1 MTETSL
7 PAQAFL
13 IAYDVERQ
21 KLAGGTTHGILVR
34 AAALVELSLGGQL
47 DDQDGKAHP
56 TGRGTSDPEL
66 AAVLAQIAESK
77 PRVWKYWVAKDHK
90 ATYQAVRGRLV
101 LDRVISVEEVKL
113 LGLIPKQHV
122 TVRDTRDVNQ
132 LIFQARQAVLGGAAV
147 ERVAP
152 REAALVSLVA
162 AVELNTVFSGR
173 ERREHRAKIKQLAER
188 TGPAVKA
195 LRKAVEEQQ
204 AVAAASAV

>member
-21 KLAGGTTHGILVR
+21 KLTGGATHGILVR

-47 DDQDGKAHP
+47 DDENGKARP

-77 PRVWKYWVAKDHK
+77 PRAWKYWVAKDHK

-101 LDRVISVEEVKL
+101 LDRVITVEEVKL

-132 LIFQARQAVLGGAAV
+132 LIAQARQAVLGGAAN
-147 ERVAP
+147 ERIDP
-152 REAALVSLVA
+152 RAAALVSLVA

-173 ERREHRAKIKQLAER
+173 ERREHRTTIKQLAER

>member
-7 PAQAFL
+7 PTQAFL

-47 DDQDGKAHP
+47 EDENGKARP

-101 LDRVISVEEVKL
+101 LDRVITVEEVKL

-132 LIFQARQAVLGGAAV
+132 LIAQARQAVLGGAPV
-147 ERVAP
+147 ERVDP
-152 REAALVSLVA
+152 RAAALVSLVA

-173 ERREHRAKIKQLAER
+173 ERREHRERIRELAER
-188 TGPAVKA
+188 AGPASKA
-195 LRKAVEEQQ
+195 LRKVVEDQQ
-204 AVAAASAV
+204 AAATAV